1 MTSSLLFL
9 LINATRCVTVA
20 FFLSVLNIIMNLLFM
35 LFLEPFLPTFSE
47 MMLHQSHQSSIS
59 FFSFGQL
66 FFFPCKSSQS
76 LITQRQ
82 IYDYPFTFLYICP
95 VLFCLCLSFFFFLI
109 LLSVSLCL
117 LVSLPHCLSG
127 SPQCLICLSFVSL
140 QYLFLAL
147 SLSLYVSQSVYWL

>member
-95 VLFCLCLSFFFFLI
+95 VLFCLCLSFFFFFD
-109 LLSVSLCL
+109 SS
-117 LVSLPHCLSG
+117 
-127 SPQCLICLSFVSL
+127 QCVFVSL
-140 QYLFLAL
+140 SFSA
-147 SLSLYVSQSVYWL
+147 SLSLGLSSVSHLSLLCLSSVFLNFTIHRWR